1 MKFGQVK
8 IKNKRKSKCRDMA
21 RIRSK
26 FGFIEGGAMT
36 ESLGSR
42 KIHTGCTLVRKGP
55 GENTDLVGI

>member
-1 MKFGQVK
+1 MLF
-8 IKNKRKSKCRDMA
+8 NRKDFKSKVKCRDMSH
-21 RIRSK
+21 IRGK

-36 ESLGSR
+36 ESLCSR